1 MYRLTNTLYPYNLFY
16 SIYRSVSKTF
26 NWLYTLRDGSH
37 NVDSMSDL
45 VAVGKTAVKRGLS
58 DTHRMFSSMMSAA
71 PAPAGS
77 VFVDG
82 IVNVSGNDMVLGIDF
97 MVSFNPVT
105 PEEMRF
111 HRVRIRY
118 AKRRY
123 KPPATTVVGGPKG
136 TIGSAVKSAVE
147 LQKKEE
153 KFVEKEKKI
162 DEQQKENIRKQEPG
176 DTKPLVRM
184 LEEGPED
191 AKPLVR
197 MLGEER
203 GAQISD
209 SSPNA
214 AVDKSGRNKEQKA
227 DADDA
232 ASSKP

>member
-1 MYRLTNTLYPYNLFY
+1 
-16 SIYRSVSKTF
+16 
-26 NWLYTLRDGSH
+26 
-37 NVDSMSDL
+37 MSDL
-45 VAVGKTAVKRGLS
+45 VAVGKTAVQRGLN
-58 DTHRMFSSMMSAA
+58 DTHRMFSNMVSAA

-82 IVNVSGNDMVLGIDF
+82 VVNVSGNDMVLGVDF
-97 MVSFNPVT
+97 MVSFNPKT
-105 PEEMRF
+105 PEELRF

-123 KPPATTVVGGPKG
+123 KQPATTVVGGPKG

-147 LQKKEE
+147 IQKQEK
-153 KFVEKEKKI
+153 KFVEKEEKI
-162 DEQQKENIRKQEPG
+162 DKQQEERIRKEEPG

-184 LEEGPED
+184 LEEGPGD

-197 MLGEER
+197 MLEEER

-214 AVDKSGRNKEQKA
+214 AVDKNGRNKEQKA
-227 DADDA
+227 DVDDA